1 MRERKNEIFAYV
13 LLLIAY
19 WMKKLILPMLILYII
34 IERSIDAMIKG
45 SFIAFLVAI
54 GVWMINLAYKRKII
68 DYMMKDSWE

>member
-1 MRERKNEIFAYV
+1 MRERKNETFAYV

-19 WMKKLILPMLILYII
+19 WMKKLILPMLILYLI
-34 IERSIDAMIKG
+34 IERSIAAMIKG

-68 DYMMKDSWE
+68 DYMMEDSWE

>member
-45 SFIAFLVAI
+45 SFIAFLVGI

>member
-1 MRERKNEIFAYV
+1 MRERKNETLAYV

-19 WMKKLILPMLILYII
+19 WMKKLILPMLILYLI

-54 GVWMINLAYKRKII
+54 GVWMINLAYKHKII
-68 DYMMKDSWE
+68 DYMMEDSWE

>member
-68 DYMMKDSWE
+68 DYMMEDSWE

>member
-54 GVWMINLAYKRKII
+54 GVWMINLAYKCKII
-68 DYMMKDSWE
+68 DYMMEDSWE

>member
-1 MRERKNEIFAYV
+1 MRERKNETFAYV

-19 WMKKLILPMLILYII
+19 WMKKLILPMLILYLI
-34 IERSIDAMIKG
+34 IEKSIAAMIKG

-68 DYMMKDSWE
+68 DYMMEDSWE

>member
-1 MRERKNEIFAYV
+1 MRERKNETLAYV

-19 WMKKLILPMLILYII
+19 WMKKLILPMLILYLI
-34 IERSIDAMIKG
+34 IERSIDAMIKC

-68 DYMMKDSWE
+68 DYMMEDSWE